1 LTVGVTNGC
10 FDLIHPGHVSLIK
23 RAAESCDRLIVAL
36 NSDDSVRRLKG
47 SDRPIQD
54 QNARAA
60 VLGALKGVAAVVIF
74 SDDTPLKTIEALRP
88 DVLVK
93 GADYALRDV
102 VGADFVIARGGRVV
116 LIDLEEGHS
125 TSEIVARAGRD
136 GGSHEEASKE
146 PSATAAL

>member
-1 LTVGVTNGC
+1 
-10 FDLIHPGHVSLIK
+10 
-23 RAAESCDRLIVAL
+23 
-36 NSDDSVRRLKG
+36 
-47 SDRPIQD
+47 
-54 QNARAA
+54 
-60 VLGALKGVAAVVIF
+60 
-74 SDDTPLKTIEALRP
+74 LRP